1 MSEVLRLSFLRYWMI
16 SYWLSFPLIIWKPQK
31 LIPFGDPAEDRT
43 KLDVILLG
51 KLGDLFGARSWPL
64 FCIIPQIGSL
74 RGMSWI
80 SAILVVSSI
89 PFLEM
94 DFSNLPS
101 LYYNA
106 IAISSILG
114 SINNWV

>member
-1 MSEVLRLSFLRYWMI
+1 MSGVLKPSFLRYWMV
-16 SYWLSFPLIIWKPQK
+16 SYWLSFPLIIWKSQK

-51 KLGDLFGARSWPL
+51 KLGDQFGARSWPL
-64 FCIIPQIGSL
+64 ICIIPQTGSL

-80 SAILVVSSI
+80 LAILIVSSI